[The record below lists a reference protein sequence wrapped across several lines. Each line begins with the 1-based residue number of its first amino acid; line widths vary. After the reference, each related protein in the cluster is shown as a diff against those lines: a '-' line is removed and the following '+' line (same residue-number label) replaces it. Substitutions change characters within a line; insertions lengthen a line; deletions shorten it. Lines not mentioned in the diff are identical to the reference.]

1 MVRRQRSAT
10 PWAKPRYD
18 KNTWRRAAACR
29 DEDPQLFFPVGSTG
43 MAADQ
48 IQQAKT
54 VCAACPVRSPCL
66 TFALTSNQ
74 EFGVWG
80 GCDEDERRLLRR
92 QWRAAAASSEPA

>member
-1 MVRRQRSAT
+1 MAEAPLQQGHLAASRSL
-10 PWAKPRYD
+10 
-18 KNTWRRAAACR
+18 C

-48 IQQAKT
+48 IQQAKA
-54 VCAACPVRSPCL
+54 VCPVRSPCL

-80 GCDEDERRLLRR
+80 GRDEDERRHLRR
-92 QWRAAAASSEPA
+92 QWRAGVANAEPA